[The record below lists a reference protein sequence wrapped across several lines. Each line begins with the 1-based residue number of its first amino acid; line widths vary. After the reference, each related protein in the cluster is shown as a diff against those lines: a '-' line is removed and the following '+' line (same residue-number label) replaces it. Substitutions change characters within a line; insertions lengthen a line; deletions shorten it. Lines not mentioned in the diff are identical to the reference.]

1 MLDIKNL
8 TITFLD
14 SGGRS
19 AVNGIDLH
27 MDAGEI
33 LGLVGESGSGKTL
46 TALAITGLLERS
58 KTVRTGEI
66 LLDGVDLLKNSRE
79 EMRKLQ
85 GKELGVVFQ
94 EPMTALIPTMR
105 VGKQVEE
112 ALRIHTGM
120 SKEERKAAA
129 ISAMQD
135 VELPDAERVYRKFPH
150 ELSGGQR
157 QRVML
162 AAAMICQPK
171 LLICDEPTTA
181 LDVTTQGQILKLL
194 KKINAQK
201 GIAILFISHDLSVV
215 RRLCRKVAVM
225 QKGRIVE
232 YGDVEQVFTNPQ
244 DEYTKRLIAAIPRR
258 GVK

>member
-94 EPMTALIPTMR
+94 EPMTALNPTMR